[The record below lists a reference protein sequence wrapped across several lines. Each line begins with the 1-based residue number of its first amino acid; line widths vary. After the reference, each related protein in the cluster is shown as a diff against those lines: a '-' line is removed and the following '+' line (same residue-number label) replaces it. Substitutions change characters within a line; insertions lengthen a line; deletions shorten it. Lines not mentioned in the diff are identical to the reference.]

1 MLAKGNR
8 SAVDNGREGDKESG
22 MVLSDAPAGVSF
34 RVKGVLAGRVVGK
47 RLSDRRVIR
56 KTHGPIEACV
66 LDYDGLI
73 RRMEAAGIQAESSVN
88 RARFRGWTGRR
99 GDGAIGK
106 MAQMAKTEKK

>member
-1 MLAKGNR
+1 M
-8 SAVDNGREGDKESG
+8 
-22 MVLSDAPAGVSF
+22 
-34 RVKGVLAGRVVGK
+34 
-47 RLSDRRVIR
+47 
-56 KTHGPIEACV
+56 EACV